1 MTEYIKSLRRFVG
14 HAPILQVGAS
24 VILLDGDGRVLLQR
38 RADNGM
44 WGYHGGAVEPGEVL
58 EEAAARELREE
69 TGLVA
74 HSLELYGVFSG
85 PELRYV
91 YPNGDEV
98 YNVDIVYICRV
109 WHGMPVPQSGEV
121 EELRFF
127 ALTELPDE
135 ISPPIRKALYK
146 FTSEHGA

>member
-1 MTEYIKSLRRFVG
+1 MTEYIKSLRRLVG

-24 VILLDGDGRVLLQR
+24 VILLDGESRILLQR

-44 WGYHGGAVEPGEVL
+44 WGYHGGAVELGEVL
-58 EEAAARELREE
+58 EDAAARELLEE
-69 TGLVA
+69 TGLDA

-85 PELRYV
+85 PELRYT

-98 YNVDIVYICRV
+98 CNVDVVYICRD
-109 WHGMPVPQSGEV
+109 WHGTPVPQPGEV
-121 EELRFF
+121 EELKFF
-127 ALTELPDE
+127 RLTELPDE

-146 FTSEHGA
+146 FASEHGA